1 MSVETN
7 GLFSVSVPDSNIA
20 KTYKVAHYI
29 DEFNTL

>member
-1 MSVETN
+1 MAVETN
-7 GLFSVSVPDSNIA
+7 GLFSISAPDSSIA